1 MDTPVPPRLQGLG
14 QAPSP
19 SSPCNRLPWRAI
31 PLLSRHLLALFWKD
45 FSALELFRK
54 KKVFGTS
61 ASSSEGTTRGGG
73 GELPPAAVSVQ
84 PHSGPCTASGSFPMS
99 QLTNQKSSTTTNGVK
114 GAKKLKASY
123 FAGGNT
129 KWCSH
134 VGKQCGSSLLEWLN
148 ADPP

>member
-84 PHSGPCTASGSFPMS
+84 PHSGPCREQRMGG
-99 QLTNQKSSTTTNGVK
+99 GVCSPILNRHRLSNVK
-114 GAKKLKASY
+114 CRRWSLILKEGREDSY
-123 FAGGNT
+123 VVFQVLDF
-129 KWCSH
+129 W
-134 VGKQCGSSLLEWLN
+134 LLQ
-148 ADPP
+148 